1 MTSAPRAGIMWD
13 VADQNES
20 HRPEP
25 GTNLPAK
32 PHSAEV
38 VDAEVVESAV
48 VESNVVA
55 ADAPAPAASARPQQ
69 PADDEEF
76 RQYHQFLEFQKFR
89 EWQQSQGGDVAP
101 PPAAAPPA
109 ATPKKPWWKRALGLL
124 RYKLV
129 RRLIY
134 LLLALLL
141 LNYLYNSLTTS
152 FFGGSGGDNTGTGS
166 DGVPIDSV
174 PVKSDNPQQA
184 VRGVY
189 NWLRGPNPDRTCS
202 LFDATGKSGFAT
214 AHQAPD
220 CATAARQLHGQI
232 TDPNAYA
239 NPKFDHN
246 AVTIVGPEA
255 QVLGCRMQVNG
266 GPRLGS
272 FKLTQQPDGGW
283 AISAYT
289 LQTSSCGG

>member
-1 MTSAPRAGIMWD
+1 MWG

-25 GTNLPAK
+25 GANLPAK

-38 VDAEVVESAV
+38 VDAEVVESSV
-48 VESNVVA
+48 VESDVVA
-55 ADAPAPAASARPQQ
+55 ADPPAAASSARPQQ
-69 PADDEEF
+69 PADDAEF
-76 RQYHQFLEFQKFR
+76 RQYQQFLEFQKFR
-89 EWQQSQGGDVAP
+89 EWQQSQGGDVATP
-101 PPAAAPPA
+101 PPAAPPA

-141 LNYLYNSLTTS
+141 LNYLYNSLTAS
-152 FFGGSGGDNTGTGS
+152 FFGGSGGDNTGTG
-166 DGVPIDSV
+166 GGAPLPV
-174 PVKSDNPQQA
+174 PVKSTNPQQA
-184 VRGVY
+184 VRSVY
-189 NWLRGPNPDRTCS
+189 NYLRGSGPERTCD
-202 LFDATGKSGFAT
+202 LFDASGKSGFAS

-220 CATAARQLHGQI
+220 CATAARQVHEQI

-239 NPKFDHN
+239 NPKFDDN
-246 AVTIVGPEA
+246 AVTEIGSEA

-266 GPRLGS
+266 GPRLGT
-272 FKLTQQPDGGW
+272 FKLTKQSDGGW
-283 AISAYT
+283 TISAYA
-289 LQTSSCGG
+289 LQAESCGG

>member
-1 MTSAPRAGIMWD
+1 MWG

-20 HRPEP
+20 HRPER
-25 GTNLPAK
+25 GANLPAK
-32 PHSAEV
+32 PRSAEV

-48 VESNVVA
+48 VESAVAESDVVA
-55 ADAPAPAASARPQQ
+55 ANGPATAASARPQQ
-69 PADDEEF
+69 PDDEEL
-76 RQYHQFLEFQKFR
+76 RQYQQFLEFQKFR
-89 EWQQSQGGDVAP
+89 EWQQSRGGDAATP
-101 PPAAAPPA
+101 PPTASPT

-152 FFGGSGGDNTGTGS
+152 FFGGSGDNTGTGS
-166 DGVPIDSV
+166 NGVPIDSV
-174 PVKSDNPQQA
+174 PVKSENPQQV

-189 NWLRGPNPDRTCS
+189 NWLRGPSPERTCG
-202 LFDATGKSGFAT
+202 LFDATGKSGFAA

-220 CATAARQLHGQI
+220 CTTAARQLHAQI

-283 AISAYT
+283 AISAYA